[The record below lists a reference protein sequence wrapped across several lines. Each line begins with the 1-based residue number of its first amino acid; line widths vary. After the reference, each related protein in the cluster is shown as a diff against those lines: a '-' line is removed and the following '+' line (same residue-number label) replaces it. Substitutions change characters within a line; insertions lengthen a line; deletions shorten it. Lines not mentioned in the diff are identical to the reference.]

1 MVEISSK
8 AKMSS
13 FDTLLDASF
22 IPCKM
27 ADLPAEVGEVE
38 IEVASNGGIGVP
50 EPQIEVETTAGNG
63 VPEPQ
68 IEVETTVIDHG
79 LTIEV
84 QPGEEMVYIAA
95 NVGNDIEVDGADDIE
110 EAEREDQPAKKK
122 KDGGG
127 EGKKARAPRASKGKA
142 GANASRKAASTSP
155 AVVASSFQG
164 MDVTFEATGELFFFW
179 RPFKLVK
186 SMYRGIMCDR
196 CRTALYFLSRGS
208 SFFHFYFFLLGLC
221 SRGKKRRWEWFS
233 GLFWVPARK
242 ETSSWRTAWCWS
254 YRSQAAGWIHKVRL
268 VSVLKV
274 DEHSWRCGEIRFIRM
289 TPKKRKDTDGPRTIP
304 CPHKVSVVRL

>member
-196 CRTALYFLSRGS
+196 CRTALYFLSRAS
-208 SFFHFYFFLLGLC
+208 SFFTFIFFSSRVVQQRKEKTLRVILRIILSTCAERNFLLEDCLV
-221 SRGKKRRWEWFS
+221 
-233 GLFWVPARK
+233 LILPIP
-242 ETSSWRTAWCWS
+242 SSWLN
-254 YRSQAAGWIHKVRL
+254 SQSKIGL
-268 VSVLKV
+268 SL
-274 DEHSWRCGEIRFIRM
+274 ESWWALLTLWWNSFHQDDTEEE
-289 TPKKRKDTDGPRTIP
+289 KRHWRATNDSLPTQG
-304 CPHKVSVVRL
+304 